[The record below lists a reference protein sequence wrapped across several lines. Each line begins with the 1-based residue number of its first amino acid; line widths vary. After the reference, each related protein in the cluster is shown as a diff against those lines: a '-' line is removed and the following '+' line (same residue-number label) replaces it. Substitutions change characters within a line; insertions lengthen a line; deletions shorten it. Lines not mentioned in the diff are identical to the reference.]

1 MVLHSEHG
9 EYHQH
14 DVLTV
19 SRTAKRVVAAPAV
32 VDELE
37 VAVEARADTPTNSE
51 NSSAP
56 LTTASYMSTIRN
68 NRDLAVITFHIND
81 LELIQQS
88 VDSSS
93 SLRLQAG
100 HISCNECVSI
110 SREEFQVT
118 IFIII
123 CSSNWKQKIQLLLIT
138 LFFSQNST
146 HVVVAGGKCR
156 LDMGKKILQGLTIR
170 PYRPYEFAWSKRWIF
185 IQNES
190 ILAAP

>member
-1 MVLHSEHG
+1 MIRKFVELIIQKYHFLPDDASDTFSIRSDGSSDSSDNFVVLHSEHG
-9 EYHQH
+9 DYQHH

-32 VDELE
+32 IDELE

-100 HISCNECVSI
+100 HISCNECISI

-118 IFIII
+118 VFMII
-123 CSSNWKQKIQLLLIT
+123 C
-138 LFFSQNST
+138 
-146 HVVVAGGKCR
+146 
-156 LDMGKKILQGLTIR
+156 
-170 PYRPYEFAWSKRWIF
+170 
-185 IQNES
+185 
-190 ILAAP
+190 